1 MSLSVTMVTLS
12 TMKTPLSDLSF
23 LSFLSSQGSCF
34 AAVADLCDYFA
45 EDEKIPDCKWKSKF
59 GQIYGKIETLFLE
72 AEVGASF
79 PGLVRGKQSARLSAE
94 HIKPSEARA
103 HFNTE
108 VHKNRK
114 SKTKSNLKYQINS
127 I

>member
-1 MSLSVTMVTLS
+1 MNLSVTMVTLS
-12 TMKTPLSDLSF
+12 TMKIQLSDLSF

-34 AAVADLCDYFA
+34 AVVADLCDYFV
-45 EDEKIPDCKWKSKF
+45 EVEKVSDWKQKSKF
-59 GQIYGKIETLFLE
+59 GRIYGKIEILFLE
-72 AEVGASF
+72 AVVWATF

-94 HIKPSEARA
+94 HVKPSEART

-114 SKTKSNLKYQINS
+114 P
-127 I
+127 

>member
-34 AAVADLCDYFA
+34 AVVADLCGYFA
-45 EDEKIPDCKWKSKF
+45 EVKEVHACKKKSQL
-59 GQIYGKIETLFLE
+59 GRIYGRIESLFSV
-72 AEVGASF
+72 AEVGATF

-94 HIKPSEARA
+94 HIKPSEART

-114 SKTKSNLKYQINS
+114 S
-127 I
+127 